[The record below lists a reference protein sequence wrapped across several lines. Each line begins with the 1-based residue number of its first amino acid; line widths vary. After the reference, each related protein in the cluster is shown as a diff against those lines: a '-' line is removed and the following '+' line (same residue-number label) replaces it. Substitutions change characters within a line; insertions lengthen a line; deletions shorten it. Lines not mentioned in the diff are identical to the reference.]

1 MKETGLFGVVS
12 GVGESVNVELLC
24 CVVGQHTC
32 THIAAV
38 RSQHSL
44 LSPESSS
51 IESRVFNSLPSN
63 DPWGVVCCQA
73 ETQQGQ
79 HLVGGPAQF
88 FI

>member
-38 RSQHSL
+38 RSQHSSFPREL
-44 LSPESSS
+44 L
-51 IESRVFNSLPSN
+51 
-63 DPWGVVCCQA
+63 
-73 ETQQGQ
+73 
-79 HLVGGPAQF
+79 H
-88 FI
+88 